1 MLAII
6 VVVHSN
12 NGGDGDVGGSG
23 VVGGDDGDDDQPCEH
38 VSGLTGASEGRSRLT
53 VGQHLI
59 DCFVRSPA
67 APGKSV
73 FVFVFVSCCIGC
85 ITVFLIQAQSSV
97 PYFFWCRIFI
107 FFCWFQSKPNYQFGA
122 LHADPL
128 CCAFV
133 STFEEK
139 KSFFFHFQDDQIDHD
154 PAIFIDPAAM
164 ISNSA

>member
-1 MLAII
+1 LPAIGRLWP
-6 VVVHSN
+6 S
-12 NGGDGDVGGSG
+12 
-23 VVGGDDGDDDQPCEH
+23 GDDDQPCEH

-67 APGKSV
+67 APDKTV
-73 FVFVFVSCCIGC
+73 FVFVFVSCLIGC

-97 PYFFWCRIFI
+97 PDFFWCRIFI

-128 CCAFV
+128 CCALV
-133 STFEEK
+133 SIFEK
-139 KSFFFHFQDDQIDHD
+139 KKVLFF
-154 PAIFIDPAAM
+154 IFKM
-164 ISNSA
+164 IKLITTLPSSLTQRP

>member
-38 VSGLTGASEGRSRLT
+38 VLGLTEASEGRSRLT

-67 APGKSV
+67 APGRLS
-73 FVFVFVSCCIGC
+73 SYMSL
-85 ITVFLIQAQSSV
+85 FLI
-97 PYFFWCRIFI
+97 
-107 FFCWFQSKPNYQFGA
+107 
-122 LHADPL
+122 
-128 CCAFV
+128 
-133 STFEEK
+133 
-139 KSFFFHFQDDQIDHD
+139 
-154 PAIFIDPAAM
+154 
-164 ISNSA
+164 